1 MLPSSSPVIS
11 SNYGTARPRVN
22 SKRQPEDGFIA
33 HPLGAQQCPSATY
46 ACRLEL
52 MASELPQELGGP
64 AGYALRAQLRQK
76 CQEDPDVFPDR
87 SPIMLGVSLRHLSA
101 W

>member
-11 SNYGTARPRVN
+11 SNYGTARPQVN
-22 SKRQPEDGFIA
+22 SKRQPEDGVIA
-33 HPLGAQQCPSATY
+33 RPLGAQQCPRGTY

-52 MASELPQELGGP
+52 MASELPQGGGGWP
-64 AGYALRAQLRQK
+64 AGYPLRAQLQHK

-87 SPIMLGVSLRHLSA
+87 GPIMSGVSLRHLSA
-101 W
+101 